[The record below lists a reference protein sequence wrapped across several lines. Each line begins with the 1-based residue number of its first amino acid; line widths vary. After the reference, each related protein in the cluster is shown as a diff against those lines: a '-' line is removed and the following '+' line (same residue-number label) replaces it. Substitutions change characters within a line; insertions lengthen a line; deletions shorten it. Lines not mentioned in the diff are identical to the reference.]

1 MLNQDKHKQ
10 VMTKI
15 LLDLVSEKRLSA
27 KLGFKGGT
35 ALFLMSD
42 LDRFSTDL
50 DFDLIGSGGEDEI
63 VIIDRIL
70 RDNLTILDKHTK
82 RYTWYWMGS
91 YGKGEHKIKVE
102 VNTRKYPNEYEIRDY
117 RGYSIQILKQEYV
130 FAHKLCAVMD
140 RKNLQN
146 RDLYD
151 VWWMFDHDFP
161 INKEIIKMRMGKDL
175 KNYLSEVLQMIRK
188 LPKNY
193 DILQGLGEVMGEG
206 KKDWVKAKLLVELD
220 KQLASR
226 M

>member
-10 VMTKI
+10 IMTKI
-15 LLDLVSEKRLSA
+15 LLDLVSEKSLSA

-35 ALFLMSD
+35 TLFLMYG

-50 DFDLIGSGGEDEI
+50 DFDLIGGGGEDEI
-63 VIIDRIL
+63 SKITEIIE
-70 RDNLTILDKHTK
+70 NTLTILDKHTK

-91 YGKGEHKIKVE
+91 YDKGEHKIKVE
-102 VNTRKYPNEYEIRDY
+102 INTRPYPNKYEIRDF
-117 RGYSIQILKQEYV
+117 RGYSIQVLGREYL
-130 FAHKLCAVMD
+130 FAHKLCAVLD

-151 VWWMFDHDFP
+151 VWWMFEHDFP
-161 INKEIIKMRMGKDL
+161 VNEEIVKLRMGMSL
-175 KNYLSEVLQMIRK
+175 KEYLAKVLEVVRG
-188 LPKNY
+188 LPGKY

-206 KKDWVKAKLLVELD
+206 KKDWVRVKLRSELE

-226 M
+226 L